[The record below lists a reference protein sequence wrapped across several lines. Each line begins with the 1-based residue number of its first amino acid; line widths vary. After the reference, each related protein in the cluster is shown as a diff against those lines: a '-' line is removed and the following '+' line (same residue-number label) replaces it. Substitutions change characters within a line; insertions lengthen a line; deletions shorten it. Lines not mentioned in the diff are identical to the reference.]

1 MPYAEATFTRI
12 TPESG
17 GVVQPGHTDRT
28 AVL

>member
-1 MPYAEATFTRI
+1 MPRTEAAFTRI

-17 GVVQPGHTDRT
+17 GVVQPRHTDRT